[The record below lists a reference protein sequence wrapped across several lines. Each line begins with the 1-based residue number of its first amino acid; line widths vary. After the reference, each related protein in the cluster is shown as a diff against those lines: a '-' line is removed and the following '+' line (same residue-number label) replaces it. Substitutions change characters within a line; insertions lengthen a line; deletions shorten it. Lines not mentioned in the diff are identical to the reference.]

1 MSARSI
7 YETLN
12 KSHNGLDDTGSE
24 VDSFEGNF
32 GFDNI
37 KFSYPIRP
45 DTTILKGISFEAI
58 MGKRVAL
65 VGASGSGKSTSI
77 LLTQRLYDANSGTV
91 SVEDLNVRDWNI
103 KALRDNMAI
112 VSQEPILFN
121 SSIADNIAYGKPNV
135 TMQEIEEAAQE
146 ANIYNF
152 VRNLPDGFDTNV
164 GQKGGRLS
172 GGQKQR
178 VAIARA
184 SVRKPKLLLLDEAT
198 AALDSRSEK
207 VVQRVL
213 DEASKERTTLT
224 VAHRLSTIQDC
235 DMIV

>member
-91 SVEDLNVRDWNI
+91 AVEDLN
-103 KALRDNMAI
+103 
-112 VSQEPILFN
+112 
-121 SSIADNIAYGKPNV
+121 
-135 TMQEIEEAAQE
+135 
-146 ANIYNF
+146 
-152 VRNLPDGFDTNV
+152 
-164 GQKGGRLS
+164 
-172 GGQKQR
+172 
-178 VAIARA
+178 
-184 SVRKPKLLLLDEAT
+184 
-198 AALDSRSEK
+198 
-207 VVQRVL
+207 
-213 DEASKERTTLT
+213 
-224 VAHRLSTIQDC
+224 
-235 DMIV
+235 